1 MVDTYETSRSVVRI
15 SITESEGITI
25 LSLTGSLETNSSP
38 DAENTVNGL
47 IDDGRKKLLIDFENV
62 DYISSAGLRI
72 LLATS
77 KRLGREGGALR
88 ICGLNSTV
96 REVFDIS
103 GFASILNVFSNQA
116 EALQDFA

>member
-1 MVDTYETSRSVVRI
+1 MANTYRTERSVVRI
-15 SITESEGITI
+15 SIAESEGISI
-25 LSLTGSLETNSSP
+25 LSFTGSLDTSSSP

-47 IDDGRKKLLIDFENV
+47 IDDGRKKLLIDFENL

-77 KRLGREGGALR
+77 KRLGHEGGTLR
-88 ICGLNSTV
+88 ICGLNATV

-103 GFASILNVFSNQA
+103 GFATILNVFSNQA
-116 EALQDFA
+116 EALQDFG